1 MMKSFAYVRASSVDE
16 ALEMLRADGARVHA
30 GGTDLMGCLREG
42 VFEAERV
49 VSLRD
54 VPGMRGIRASK
65 QGVTIGALTPLAEIA
80 RHPLIGERYTA
91 LARAASVVGTPQLRS
106 QGTLGGNICQRPR
119 CPYFR
124 AGFDCRRKGGRICYA
139 VGGDNHSHA
148 IFGGVRCH
156 MVHPSDTAAALT
168 ALDATV
174 VAVSRAGERRVP
186 IADFFVRPSVDV
198 TRETVLERGELV
210 KEIVLPPAA
219 DGLRSSYHKEGHRR
233 TWDFALAGA
242 ATALR
247 MNGGNVTEARVV
259 LSGVAPVPW
268 RSKAAEQALQ
278 GNALTPA
285 VIGRACAAAA
295 EGASP
300 MRHNAYKV
308 HLLKGVLEKELQ
320 RYV

>member
-1 MMKSFAYVRASSVDE
+1 MMKSFAYVRPASMDD
-16 ALEMLRADGARVHA
+16 ALEMLGTEGARVHA

-54 VPGMRGIRASK
+54 VPGLRGIRASAD
-65 QGVTIGALTPLAEIA
+65 GVTIGALTPLAEIA
-80 RHPLIGERYTA
+80 RHPVIGDRYTA
-91 LARAASVVGTPQLRS
+91 LARAAAVVGSPQLRS

-124 AGFDCRRKGGRICYA
+124 GGFDCRRKGGSICYA

-168 ALDATV
+168 ALDASV
-174 VAVSRAGERRVP
+174 VAVGPGGERRISV
-186 IADFFVRPSVDV
+186 ADFFVAPNVDP
-198 TRETVLERGELV
+198 TRETVLEHGEVV

-233 TWDFALAGA
+233 TWDFALAGV

-247 MNGGNVTEARVV
+247 MSGGSVAEARVV
-259 LSGVAPVPW
+259 FSGVAPVPW
-268 RSKAAEQALQ
+268 RSRTTEEALQ
-278 GNALTPA
+278 GKRLTA
-285 VIGRACAAAA
+285 DVIGRTCEAAV
-295 EGASP
+295 EGAAP

-308 HLLKGVLEKELQ
+308 DLLKGVLEKELL

>member
-1 MMKSFAYVRASSVDE
+1 MIKSFAYVRPTSVDD
-16 ALEMLRADGARVHA
+16 ALEMLGADGARVHA
-30 GGTDLMGCLREG
+30 GGTDLMGCLRDG

-54 VPGMRGIRASK
+54 VPGMRGVRAST

-80 RHPLIGERYTA
+80 RHSVIGEQYTA

-139 VGGDNHSHA
+139 VGGDNHGHA

-174 VAVSRAGERRVP
+174 VAVGRAGERRIP
-186 IADFFVRPSVDV
+186 IGDFFVAPSVDP
-198 TRETVLERGELV
+198 TRETVLEHGEMV

-219 DGLRSSYHKEGHRR
+219 DDQRSSYHKEGHRR

-247 MNGGNVTEARVV
+247 MTGGNVAEARVV
-259 LSGVAPVPW
+259 FSGVAPVPW
-268 RSKAAEQALQ
+268 RSMAAEEALQ
-278 GNALTPA
+278 GNTLTPE
-285 VIGRACAAAA
+285 VIGRACDAAV
-295 EGASP
+295 EGAAP

-308 HLLKGVLEKELQ
+308 GLLKGVLEKEML